1 MNSFINIKEIFRSFK
16 RNTESGVL
24 SIMGLTIGITI
35 ALLIGFWSINEFG
48 FDKFHQNHENKYRLC
63 RKGFLN
69 NESVLLGSE
78 CVPAGPDAKDK
89 FPEIESYLR
98 VQVMGRQIVTV
109 GTEKYF
115 VEDVL
120 AADKNFFSFFSF
132 RLLMGNPGLCLEPTN
147 NVVIDEK
154 MAQSWFKGK
163 DAIGQTIEIFGK
175 KWNVAAI
182 AQSVPSNTHLSYQIV
197 LPMHGIDW
205 LKDSKWGQS
214 DNILTYFELKPGT
227 DKVFLAQNISKMAKE
242 SFPLYEQ
249 FKIEHFLQPL
259 ADIHFST
266 GFRFD
271 SVKVMDKRIIFIF
284 ISIAALIMLIACFNF
299 INLFISTSFLR
310 SKSIGV
316 KKIIGSSKG
325 QLFASSFFETSIY
338 VIGAALIALLLSAL
352 LLPFFNQLTGSSLHF
367 NFLNPQ
373 IFLFIGTLLILTILI
388 SGIVP
393 TLYIT
398 RQNPE
403 EILRYRF
410 KGKGISILQRILVIS
425 QFAASIML
433 ISSSGVIKKQI
444 HYIQNKDLGFKKDNI
459 VYVTPRGKFSSDYD
473 MICQELKKSPDI
485 IDVTSK
491 SCLPSDWNNG
501 NPVTSADNPG
511 SNWIMELCD
520 IKNNYPE
527 MMGIELVE
535 GENPWNNSTLASTD
549 CLINE
554 QAVKAIGLKNPVGKQ
569 IGLYQRNQPYT
580 IRGILKDANT
590 KSLHRKVDPQV
601 FLKMENP
608 KEWQVML
615 IKTGENTQQALKIIE
630 KTWKSHNPD
639 IPFEYHFLDQV
650 YENLYR
656 NEKTANQI
664 VTIGMFVA
672 IFLAFMGLFAIAHY
686 ATLRRVKEVGVRK
699 VNGAKNIEI
708 IALLNRDFI
717 VWVII
722 AFVVATPV
730 SVLAMQKWM
739 ANFAYKTN
747 LSWWI
752 FLLSGIVSVVI
763 AVFTVSW
770 QSIKAAN
777 HNPVESLRYE

>member
-1 MNSFINIKEIFRSFK
+1 
-16 RNTESGVL
+16 
-24 SIMGLTIGITI
+24 
-35 ALLIGFWSINEFG
+35 
-48 FDKFHQNHENKYRLC
+48 
-63 RKGFLN
+63 
-69 NESVLLGSE
+69 
-78 CVPAGPDAKDK
+78 
-89 FPEIESYLR
+89 
-98 VQVMGRQIVTV
+98 
-109 GTEKYF
+109 
-115 VEDVL
+115 
-120 AADKNFFSFFSF
+120 
-132 RLLMGNPGLCLEPTN
+132 
-147 NVVIDEK
+147 
-154 MAQSWFKGK
+154 
-163 DAIGQTIEIFGK
+163 
-175 KWNVAAI
+175 
-182 AQSVPSNTHLSYQIV
+182 
-197 LPMHGIDW
+197 
-205 LKDSKWGQS
+205 
-214 DNILTYFELKPGT
+214 
-227 DKVFLAQNISKMAKE
+227 
-242 SFPLYEQ
+242 
-249 FKIEHFLQPL
+249 
-259 ADIHFST
+259 
-266 GFRFD
+266 
-271 SVKVMDKRIIFIF
+271 
-284 ISIAALIMLIACFNF
+284 
-299 INLFISTSFLR
+299 
-310 SKSIGV
+310 
-316 KKIIGSSKG
+316 
-325 QLFASSFFETSIY
+325 
-338 VIGAALIALLLSAL
+338 
-352 LLPFFNQLTGSSLHF
+352 
-367 NFLNPQ
+367 
-373 IFLFIGTLLILTILI
+373 
-388 SGIVP
+388 
-393 TLYIT
+393 
-398 RQNPE
+398 
-403 EILRYRF
+403 
-410 KGKGISILQRILVIS
+410 
-425 QFAASIML
+425 
-433 ISSSGVIKKQI
+433 
-444 HYIQNKDLGFKKDNI
+444 
-459 VYVTPRGKFSSDYD
+459 
-473 MICQELKKSPDI
+473 
-485 IDVTSK
+485 
-491 SCLPSDWNNG
+491 
-501 NPVTSADNPG
+501 
-511 SNWIMELCD
+511 MELCD

-535 GENPWNNSTLASTD
+535 GENPWNNSTLTSTD